1 VPSSGPPGGSGTVG
15 RALAEAA
22 ALSLAWHVVLV
33 AATYGLPPLTPS
45 WSPDL
50 GATVVNLVAALV
62 PVAVVLRRGWTSRPW
77 LRLRRPRRPLLLVPV
92 LAVAL
97 SYGVPGIAGRPEV
110 LLSSAAL
117 FLAVG
122 VSEEL
127 LSRGVVQE
135 VLAPLS
141 PRARVVWV
149 GVLFG
154 LGHVLSAVAFGRAVD
169 DTVAQVVSTTAFG
182 AGFAALRLHTG
193 VLWPLVLLHGL
204 DDWVQVNSPG
214 AAPWPWQ
221 LAVAVGYATA
231 AWWLTRPA
239 ALAALPD
246 RGWPRMTG

>member
-1 VPSSGPPGGSGTVG
+1 M
-15 RALAEAA
+15 
-22 ALSLAWHVVLV
+22 
-33 AATYGLPPLTPS
+33 
-45 WSPDL
+45 
-50 GATVVNLVAALV
+50 
-62 PVAVVLRRGWTSRPW
+62 PVAVVLRRG
-77 LRLRRPRRPLLLVPV
+77 
-92 LAVAL
+92 
-97 SYGVPGIAGRPEV
+97 
-110 LLSSAAL
+110 
-117 FLAVG
+117 
-122 VSEEL
+122 
-127 LSRGVVQE
+127 
-135 VLAPLS
+135 
-141 PRARVVWV
+141 ARVVWV

-193 VLWPLVLLHGL
+193 VLWPLVLLHGS

>member
-1 VPSSGPPGGSGTVG
+1 
-15 RALAEAA
+15 
-22 ALSLAWHVVLV
+22 
-33 AATYGLPPLTPS
+33 
-45 WSPDL
+45 
-50 GATVVNLVAALV
+50 
-62 PVAVVLRRGWTSRPW
+62 
-77 LRLRRPRRPLLLVPV
+77 VPV

-97 SYGVPGIAGRPEV
+97 SYGVPGIVGSPRV

-149 GVLFG
+149 GMLFG

-214 AAPWPWQ
+214 AAPRPWQ

>member
-1 VPSSGPPGGSGTVG
+1 
-15 RALAEAA
+15 
-22 ALSLAWHVVLV
+22 
-33 AATYGLPPLTPS
+33 
-45 WSPDL
+45 
-50 GATVVNLVAALV
+50 
-62 PVAVVLRRGWTSRPW
+62 
-77 LRLRRPRRPLLLVPV
+77 V
-92 LAVAL
+92 LAVVL
-97 SYGVPGIAGRPEV
+97 SYGVPGIVGSPRV
-110 LLSSAAL
+110 LLSSATL

-214 AAPWPWQ
+214 
-221 LAVAVGYATA
+221 VAVGYATA

>member
-1 VPSSGPPGGSGTVG
+1 MPSSGSPPGPGTVG
-15 RALAEAA
+15 RALAGAA
-22 ALSLAWHVVLV
+22 GLSLAWHVVLV
-33 AATYGLPPLTPS
+33 VAAYGLPPLSPA

-62 PVAVVLRRGWTSRPW
+62 PAAVVLRRGWTSRPW

-97 SYGVPGIAGRPEV
+97 SSAVPGIDGTPAV

-122 VSEEL
+122 ISEEL

-135 VLAPLS
+135 VLTPLS
-141 PRARVVWV
+141 PRARVGWV

-154 LGHVLSAVAFGRAVD
+154 AGHVLSAVAFGRAVD

-221 LAVAVGYATA
+221 LTVAVGYAAA

-239 ALAALPD
+239 ALASLPG
-246 RGWPRMTG
+246 RGCPRMAG